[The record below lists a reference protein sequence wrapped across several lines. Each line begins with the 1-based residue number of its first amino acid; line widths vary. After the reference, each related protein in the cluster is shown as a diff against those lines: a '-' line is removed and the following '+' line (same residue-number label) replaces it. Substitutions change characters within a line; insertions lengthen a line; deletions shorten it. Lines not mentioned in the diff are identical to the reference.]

1 MTQGLVY
8 FCLFIHHQ
16 PSTTLKANSP
26 HRYKIA
32 FSSSWGFFLQKQQ
45 QEESAVAFLREG
57 LMFSLIGP
65 AERAWSPLSQSLC
78 PGKRSALIG
87 RARSC
92 AQHLTPWAASK
103 DFPKSHVTLK
113 RAGRTDML
121 EESQM
126 PFLFTPSSVCL
137 IHPSAVL
144 LRNDRPFHVFYSA
157 TCKPR

>member
-87 RARSC
+87 RASSC
-92 AQHLTPWAASK
+92 AQHLTPPWAASK

-113 RAGRTDML
+113 RAGRTDGYAGG
-121 EESQM
+121 ESNALSVHSLICV
-126 PFLFTPSSVCL
+126 PNTSVSSSVKKRSPLSCIL
-137 IHPSAVL
+137 FRYL
-144 LRNDRPFHVFYSA
+144 
-157 TCKPR
+157 